1 MKRLLS
7 DIWDGIRFQPGRTAL
22 SFFAIGIG
30 MISLTVLLAVLGG
43 LRERSRTLIRE
54 MGAHVFAIMP
64 ESSTT
69 PSLTNEIVESHAS
82 LLAANF
88 PECRISAMRRFKTE
102 IPGIDG
108 SVQIVASD
116 ENMMDVRQWY
126 LVKGRFI
133 DTRDIN
139 KFERNAIIT
148 TRMSYYRGWDIGQVV
163 SIKNEPFTIVGIV
176 SPGTETIEPEGSNSS
191 FSTGDKTI
199 LVPLSTA
206 KLWLSPTQSDYFN
219 LDAIFI
225 RVSETANFRRT
236 FSSIQRVLS
245 GPYSK
250 AERFTWITPEVLLSG
265 VKRMQAAIGFT
276 VGSVAFLCIVLGGT
290 TLMSL
295 MVANVRD
302 RITEIGLRRSL
313 GATPYDIAILFI
325 LEACIVTA
333 SASLTGTMITHLLL
347 LLIKQYLPAPI
358 HLDMWTFCLPFAV
371 SLLLGILFSY
381 GPARMAAAIS
391 PSEALR
397 ND

>member
-30 MISLTVLLAVLGG
+30 MVSLTVLLAVLGG

-54 MGAHVFAIMP
+54 MGAHVFAVMP
-64 ESSTT
+64 ESSST
-69 PSLTNEIVESHAS
+69 PSLTNEIFESHVS

-88 PECRISAMRRFKTE
+88 PDCRISAMRHFKAD

-108 SVQIVASD
+108 SVQILASD
-116 ENMMDVRQWY
+116 DKMMDVRQWR
-126 LVKGRFI
+126 LIRGRFI
-133 DTRDIN
+133 DLRDIRN
-139 KFERNAIIT
+139 YERNAVIT
-148 TRMSYYRGWDIGQVV
+148 TRMSNYRGWDIGQVV
-163 SIKNEPFTIVGIV
+163 SIKNEPFTIVGII
-176 SPGTETIEPEGSNSS
+176 SQGNETMEAEGLNNS
-191 FSTGDKTI
+191 FSTGDKTV

-206 KLWLSPTQSDYFN
+206 KLWLSPNQGDYYN
-219 LDAIFI
+219 IDEIFVRI
-225 RVSETANFRRT
+225 PEDANFNRT
-236 FSSIQRVLS
+236 LSAVQRVMS

-250 AERFTWITPEVLLSG
+250 ADRFSWITPEILLRG
-265 VKRMQAAIGFT
+265 VRRMQAAIGFT

-313 GATPYDIAILFI
+313 GATPLDIAVLFI
-325 LEACIVTA
+325 SEACIVTGT
-333 SASLTGTMITHLLL
+333 ASLTGTIITHMLLL
-347 LLIKQYLPAPI
+347 LVKQYLPSPI
-358 HLDMWTFCLPFAV
+358 HLDIWTFCAPFII